1 VSTRWVLVL
10 GTVAAAV
17 VLIASAGAGT
27 QPAPSGTV
35 YLNTKTGVI
44 KYLISHGIDPK
55 GVVIQRG
62 SHNYAGPSCPGRG
75 WHCTTAKRV
84 VQLSMAPN
92 NPTNPSANQF
102 TCTDAPPPSNSSTPY
117 DCLIVQSAT
126 GTDNDATCTEKIG
139 DATAT
144 QNCDVYQLNTTGANN
159 VYVQQSI
166 AQSAVDT
173 LTTPGTSAQSATQ
186 ATEVGQWNGS
196 GSNSVFVNQDI
207 KESQSASLGKTDS
220 VTQQQDGHQ
229 SAAVSQHS
237 DFGNNTAKVLQSLQ
251 LKASATGGTSI
262 TQRQDTTGGG
272 PNSNAAIYQNSD
284 QDTGPIN
291 SSGTNNAYVFQ
302 SNDLNAS
309 GAKTGTLTQQQ
320 GAYSTGINAYVDQRS
335 TGLSTTQA
343 NQNEHQSLGASQ
355 VSGTLLQTQIGPLW
369 FDPNQASNTAD
380 TFTASQSSDQN
391 AGPTSEQDDQEYAE
405 CGSSGIC
412 SLTQKVAND
421 KQNATNSCVDSS
433 CDISLTAIGGSE
445 PFVNVCTE
453 DCGFEAPAPPP
464 DPLSEG
470 GNFCENISGGP
481 CSPPVLTTTSTGI
494 TQDVSCS
501 SSGFPTTFTATVTP
515 SPGATGSVDFKE
527 GASVLATVPLSTYG
541 TAIYTTSLLPVGT
554 HTITAVYSGGGSYA
568 GSTTPTGVT
577 HQVASGSCIL

>member
-1 VSTRWVLVL
+1 M
-10 GTVAAAV
+10 GTVAAAA
-17 VLIASAGAGT
+17 VLIASAGART
-27 QPAPSGTV
+27 QPAPSPSIDLTTRSGV
-35 YLNTKTGVI
+35 VKYLN
-44 KYLISHGIDPK
+44 SQGIDPK

-62 SHNYAGPSCPGRG
+62 SHNYAGPHCPGTG
-75 WHCTTAKRV
+75 WHCTTARRV
-84 VQLSMAPN
+84 VQLTMAPN
-92 NPTNPSANQF
+92 NPTNTNANQF
-102 TCTDAPPPSNSSTPY
+102 TCTPSSSVEPY

-126 GTDNDATCTEKIG
+126 GTDNNATCTEKIG

-186 ATEVGQWNGS
+186 ATEIGQWNGS

-220 VTQQQDGHQ
+220 ITQQQDGHQ

-237 DFGNNTAKVLQSLQ
+237 DTGNNTAKVLQSLQ

-284 QDTGPIN
+284 QDSLATPT
-291 SSGTNNAYVFQ
+291 STGTNNAYLFQ
-302 SNDLNAS
+302 SNDLNAG

-320 GAYSTGINAYVDQRS
+320 GAYGTGLNAYVDQRS
-335 TGLSTTQA
+335 TGVSTTQG
-343 NQNEHQSLGASQ
+343 NQNEHQSLGANQ
-355 VSGTLLQTQIGPLW
+355 VSGTLSQTQIGPMW
-369 FDPNQASNTAD
+369 FDPNQANNPAD
-380 TFTASQSSDQN
+380 TFTSSQSSDQN

-405 CGSSGIC
+405 CESSGTC
-412 SLTQKVAND
+412 VMTQKVTND

-445 PFVNVCTE
+445 PFVNTCTE

-470 GNFCENISGGP
+470 GNFCEQLPSAPP
-481 CSPPVLTTTSTGI
+481 CVELITTSTALV
-494 TQDVSCS
+494 QNVSCS
-501 SSGFPTTFTATVTP
+501 SSGFPATFTATVTP

-527 GASVLATVPLSTYG
+527 GATVLSTVPLNVDGVAT
-541 TAIYTTSLLPVGT
+541 YTTSSLPVGS

-568 GSTTPTGVT
+568 GSTSSSVT
-577 HQVASGSCIL
+577 HDVAPGSCIA